1 MWLRYTDDIFFV
13 WTGSENKLED
23 FLNRVNNFHPK
34 LKFTYEK
41 SKSFANFLD
50 GSVSMVDNKLEADIY
65 CKPCACHQFLQFNSA
80 HPFYKKTYCLSKE
93 KHLENLKTRH
103 YKRGHPRK
111 AVAPVL
117 NRVSEKKL
125 DESFERHNRKDTGGL
140 PAVTCNSC
148 FHNITTIT
156 RKNFASLYAEEK
168 VKKTFKPA
176 VSFLSGSS

>member
-1 MWLRYTDDIFFV
+1 MKNPSPLLLF
-13 WTGSENKLED
+13 
-23 FLNRVNNFHPK
+23 
-34 LKFTYEK
+34 
-41 SKSFANFLD
+41 FLD
-50 GSVSMVDNKLEADIY
+50 GSVSMVDNKLETDIY

-103 YKRGHPRK
+103 YEREHPRK
-111 AVAPVL
+111 AVAPLL

-168 VKKTFKPA
+168 VKKIFKPA
-176 VSFLSGSS
+176 PFVSFLSGSS